1 MKMKKAI
8 LSCLMLLA
16 GLTASAQE
24 QKGTTEYVFEPHWYV
39 NIQPLGI
46 QYTLGEVDF
55 GDLLSYNIQAAAGYE
70 FNKVIGARLAINAWQ
85 SKAGLKFYPNTGDNS
100 LDALKGDYKW
110 KWNYIA
116 PTVDITFNLSNLI
129 SGVNPKRVFSVGAF
143 AGIGA
148 NIAWG
153 NSEAAD
159 VNAKLKPALGYNDY
173 EITPNADPAVAG
185 KITSQPVAGQDPLA
199 YLWDGT
205 KTRFVIQAGLTGDI
219 KINDQFAVTLE
230 VSANT
235 LNDKY
240 NSKKAKNWDWYFN
253 ALAGLKI
260 NFGPTYSTKF
270 IPAPEPEIR
279 YVEKIVEKIVEVPA
293 APVAV
298 EPIRRDIFFLINK
311 AVIRDT
317 EASKVNDIVAY
328 LNENK
333 DAKVQVTGYADA
345 GTGNDKINDRLAAQR
360 ADAVVK
366 ALKDAG
372 IAADRITFDSKG
384 ARVQPF
390 ADNDSNR
397 VSIVIAE

>member
-1 MKMKKAI
+1 
-8 LSCLMLLA
+8 MLLA

-39 NIQPLGI
+39 NIQPLGV
-46 QYTLGEVDF
+46 QYTLGELSM
-55 GDLLSYNIQAAAGYE
+55 GDLMSYNVQAAVGRE
-70 FNKVIGARLAINAWQ
+70 FNKVIGGRFALNAWQ
-85 SKAGLKFYPNTGDNS
+85 SKAGSKISGVE
-100 LDALKGDYKW
+100 YKW

-116 PTVDITFNLSNLI
+116 PTVDVTFNLSNLI
-129 SGVNPKRVFSVGAF
+129 SGVNPNRVFTVGAF
-143 AGIGA
+143 AGLGMNIG
-148 NIAWG
+148 WG

-159 VNAKLKPALGYNDY
+159 VDAILRQTTTARWQDDDGQIKTDNSY
-173 EITPNADPAVAG
+173 EAG
-185 KITSQPVAGQDPLA
+185 LD

-205 KTRFVIQAGLTGDI
+205 KARFLLQAGLTGDI
-219 KINDQFAVTLE
+219 KINDKFAVTLE

-235 LNDKY
+235 LSDKY

-260 NFGPTYSTKF
+260 NLGPTYSTKF

-279 YVEKIVEKIVEVPA
+279 YVEKIVEKVVEVPA
-293 APVAV
+293 APAETAA
-298 EPIRRDIFFLINK
+298 EPLRRDIFFLINK
-311 AVIRDT
+311 AVIRDS
-317 EASKVNDIVAY
+317 EASKINDIVTY

-345 GTGNDKINDRLAAQR
+345 GTGNDKVNDRIAAKR
-360 ADAVVK
+360 ADSVVA
-366 ALKDAG
+366 ALKKAG
-372 IAADRITFDSKG
+372 ISADRITFDSKG

-397 VSIVIAE
+397 VSICIAE

>member
-8 LSCLMLLA
+8 LSCLMLVA
-16 GLTASAQE
+16 GLSASAQE

-39 NIQPLGI
+39 NIQPLGV

-55 GDLLSYNIQAAAGYE
+55 GDLLSYNVQAAVGYE
-70 FNKVIGARLAINAWQ
+70 FNKVVGARLAINAWQ
-85 SKAGLKFYPNTGDNS
+85 SKAGSHLTLRNGGLITTN
-100 LDALKGDYKW
+100 DYKW

-116 PTVDITFNLSNLI
+116 PTVDVTFNISNLI
-129 SGVNPKRVFSVGAF
+129 SGVNPNRFFTFGAF
-143 AGIGA
+143 AGGAFAGLGA

-153 NSEAAD
+153 NGQAAD
-159 VNAKLKPALGYNDY
+159 ANTAIKA
-173 EITPNADPAVAG
+173 AG
-185 KITSQPVAGQDPLA
+185 VLTEDPLA

-205 KTRFVIQAGLTGDI
+205 KTRFVLQAGLTGDF
-219 KINDQFAVTLE
+219 KINDKLAITLE

-235 LNDKY
+235 LSDKY

-279 YVEKIVEKIVEVPA
+279 YVEKIVEKVVEVPA
-293 APVAV
+293 APAETAA
-298 EPIRRDIFFLINK
+298 EPLRRDIFFLINK
-311 AVIRDT
+311 TDIRT
-317 EASKVNDIVAY
+317 SEASKVSDIVTY

-345 GTGNDKINDRLAAQR
+345 GTGNDKINDRLAAKR
-360 ADAVVK
+360 ADAVVA
-366 ALKDAG
+366 ALKKAG
-372 IAADRITFDSKG
+372 ISADRISFDSKG

-397 VSIVIAE
+397 VSICIAE